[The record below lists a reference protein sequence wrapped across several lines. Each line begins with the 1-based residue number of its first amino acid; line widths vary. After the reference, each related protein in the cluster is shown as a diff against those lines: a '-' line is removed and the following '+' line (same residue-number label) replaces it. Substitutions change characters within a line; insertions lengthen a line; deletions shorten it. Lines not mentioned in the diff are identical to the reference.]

1 MGRILLK
8 GKKLDGLLGKIDSWT
23 SFSYSSDE
31 ESTAGGGG
39 NKKESKKD
47 PVRVS
52 SDMNWAKELIC
63 KLLEDCVV

>member
-8 GKKLDGLLGKIDSWT
+8 GKKLGGLLGKIDSWT

-52 SDMNWAKELIC
+52 SDIN
-63 KLLEDCVV
+63 

>member
-8 GKKLDGLLGKIDSWT
+8 GKKLSGLLGKTESWT

-31 ESTAGGGG
+31 ESTAGGSG

-47 PVRVS
+47 PGRVS
-52 SDMNWAKELIC
+52 SDMNCFWGQGTDL
-63 KLLEDCVV
+63 